1 MPNICPVAACGG
13 KGFSRRSGLKRHW
26 AEYHSEMVIIFPC
39 PSCPFYS
46 TRKEDT
52 IRHGRKT
59 HNFTFTIIEYTTTVN
74 SKYIPPGDVTCPLG
88 ELVLLEFNDAKSS
101 TNFTSEVPA
110 NSSPALPS
118 TACTVPL
125 ESEENKQLNSSTSV
139 ISEEVPAESSP
150 ALPTTTCTVPLESEV
165 RQSFDASTSFTSE
178 QVPAG
183 SSPDAEALHTSAA
196 NPMETEMT
204 AACTVPLEAEA
215 RHSFKFFMEN
225 FFPVGCSD
233 SSDCTAADIL
243 GSLRET
249 EYILEHFRNRR
260 ENMLELY
267 HRSIWGWG
275 DQSKESV

>member
-59 HNFTFTIIEYTTTVN
+59 HKFTFTIIEYTTTVN

-88 ELVLLEFNDAKSS
+88 ELVLLEFNDA
-101 TNFTSEVPA
+101 
-110 NSSPALPS
+110 
-118 TACTVPL
+118 
-125 ESEENKQLNSSTSV
+125 NSSTSF

-183 SSPDAEALHTSAA
+183 SSPDAEALHTAAA

-249 EYILEHFRNRR
+249 EYILEHFRSRR